1 MNGMV
6 LVVYVS
12 VRERG
17 RERTNN
23 ERNTWSIVSE
33 RERGYSECSSAPNG
47 RRFRRGLTRIDEVW
61 DRIGVGERCNGRMLI
76 KEEFKELVEE
86 I

>member
-33 RERGYSECSSAPNG
+33 RERERGYSECSSAPNG
-47 RRFRRGLTRIDEVW
+47 RRFRRGLTKFG
-61 DRIGVGERCNGRMLI
+61 IGLE
-76 KEEFKELVEE
+76 
-86 I
+86 

>member
-33 RERGYSECSSAPNG
+33 REREGIVSVVVHRMGDDS
-47 RRFRRGLTRIDEVW
+47 DEY
-61 DRIGVGERCNGRMLI
+61 
-76 KEEFKELVEE
+76 
-86 I
+86 